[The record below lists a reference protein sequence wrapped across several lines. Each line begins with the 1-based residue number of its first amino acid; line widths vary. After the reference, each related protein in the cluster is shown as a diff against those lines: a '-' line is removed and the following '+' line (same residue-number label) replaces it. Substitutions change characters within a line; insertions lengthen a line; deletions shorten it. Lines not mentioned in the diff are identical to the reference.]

1 MKNILFIFIFLIT
14 SCGYQPIYVNNNP
27 TNLLFKDINLSGD
40 KNLNRKILSALSI
53 RKDPS
58 LSSKNYL
65 SLDSN
70 IKIME
75 TSKNSKGQVTT
86 YKSIGIVNLTIERD
100 GKLEKTQSFNED
112 FTYNSYDNK
121 FDLVEYQEEVETII
135 INKII
140 EKINIYLNL

>member
-1 MKNILFIFIFLIT
+1 MKSRREFLQLAAVT
-14 SCGYQPIYVNNNP
+14 AALVGSRSFNSVAAKQSL
-27 TNLLFKDINLSGD
+27 TQDSLLEF
-40 KNLNRKILSALSI
+40 
-53 RKDPS
+53 
-58 LSSKNYL
+58 
-65 SLDSN
+65 
-70 IKIME
+70 
-75 TSKNSKGQVTT
+75 NSKGQVTT